1 MARITASIAAA
12 AAALLMTAPVASAAM
27 TSCRLK
33 FDLEGW
39 SIFYKYAKGSGRITC
54 SNGQAADVKIV
65 THGGGPSLGNIKV
78 IEGKGKFSSVT
89 DIKDLYGGYAE
100 ADVHAGAGGAATARV
115 MMKSNVNLSIAA
127 TGQGIN
133 LGIAFGSFRIE
144 PK

>member
-1 MARITASIAAA
+1 MTRMTASIAAA
-12 AAALLMTAPVASAAM
+12 AAALLMVAPAASAGM
-27 TSCRLK
+27 ISCKLK

-39 SIFYKYAKGSGRITC
+39 SILYKYGKGSGRITC
-54 SNGQAADVKIV
+54 SNGQAADVRIV
-65 THGGGPSLGNIKV
+65 THGGGATLGTHKV
-78 IEGKGKFSSVT
+78 IGGSGKFSGVL

-115 MMKSNVNLSIAA
+115 LIKSNVNLTLAG

-133 LGIAFGSFRIE
+133 LGIAFGSFRIQ

>member
-1 MARITASIAAA
+1 MKRIIASIAAA
-12 AAALLMTAPVASAAM
+12 AAALSMTAPVASAGM

-39 SIFYKYAKGSGRITC
+39 SIIYKYAKGSGRITC
-54 SNGQAADVKIV
+54 SNGQAADVRIV
-65 THGGGPSLGNIKV
+65 THGGGATLGTHKV
-78 IEGKGKFSSVT
+78 IGGRGKFSSVA

-115 MMKSNVNLSIAA
+115 MMKSNVNLTLAA

-133 LGIAFGSFRIE
+133 LGVAFGSFRIE
-144 PK
+144 PE